1 MVITEKYRRF
11 LNVPIYFF
19 WILFLYSSQISAAVI
34 AEVDRERVELNESF
48 TLKIIVDTSIDSEPD
63 VTAVEK
69 DFTVGSRSQLSNT
82 TIVNGKITRSRTW
95 SYSLMAKRTGFLT
108 IPSVMVGGDKSNE
121 VDIQVLPQSS
131 VIPGEADIFISSEVD
146 FQQSFVQAQILYKV
160 KIFRGVATR
169 QARIIEPKLSGAD
182 VLKEILG
189 EDRNYEFKMNGKN
202 YQRIHYLLW

>member
-1 MVITEKYRRF
+1 MVIAEKYRRF

-95 SYSLMAKRTGFLT
+95 SYS
-108 IPSVMVGGDKSNE
+108 
-121 VDIQVLPQSS
+121 
-131 VIPGEADIFISSEVD
+131 
-146 FQQSFVQAQILYKV
+146 
-160 KIFRGVATR
+160 
-169 QARIIEPKLSGAD
+169 
-182 VLKEILG
+182 
-189 EDRNYEFKMNGKN
+189 
-202 YQRIHYLLW
+202 

>member
-19 WILFLYSSQISAAVI
+19 CILFLYSSQISAAGI

-95 SYSLMAKRTGFLT
+95 SYS
-108 IPSVMVGGDKSNE
+108 
-121 VDIQVLPQSS
+121 
-131 VIPGEADIFISSEVD
+131 
-146 FQQSFVQAQILYKV
+146 
-160 KIFRGVATR
+160 
-169 QARIIEPKLSGAD
+169 
-182 VLKEILG
+182 
-189 EDRNYEFKMNGKN
+189 
-202 YQRIHYLLW
+202 